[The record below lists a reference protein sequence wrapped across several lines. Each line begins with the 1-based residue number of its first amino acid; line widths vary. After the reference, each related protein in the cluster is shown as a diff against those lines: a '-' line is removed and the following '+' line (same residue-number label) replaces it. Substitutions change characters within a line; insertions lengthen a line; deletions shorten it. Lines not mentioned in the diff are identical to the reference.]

1 MEQRMIFRERLG
13 DLKDLARASGNI
25 LSEEEIH
32 SFFGEIPLSDEHYTS
47 IFQYLKEQGILIAQT
62 EEEAKEAREQGHENA
77 LSYYLNELEK
87 VGARSGGENVFDSF
101 DIPAAELTEL
111 CEGLLDGDR
120 TARDRVI
127 EKYLPVVCE
136 IVQEYEG
143 TRIQTEDLIQE
154 GNLGLL
160 AALES
165 MEKLP
170 SAAAYQAY
178 LYNGIRTAVMDAVRA
193 HADYRDNGEKIAE
206 KVNRLYD
213 AASAL
218 AEERGHKVSSGE
230 LSEYLKMPEE
240 EIREILKLAGKG
252 GE

>member
-111 CEGLLDGDR
+111 CEALLDGDR

-165 MEKLP
+165 
-170 SAAAYQAY
+170 Y

-213 AASAL
+213 AANAL

-240 EIREILKLAGKG
+240 EIREILKLAGKD